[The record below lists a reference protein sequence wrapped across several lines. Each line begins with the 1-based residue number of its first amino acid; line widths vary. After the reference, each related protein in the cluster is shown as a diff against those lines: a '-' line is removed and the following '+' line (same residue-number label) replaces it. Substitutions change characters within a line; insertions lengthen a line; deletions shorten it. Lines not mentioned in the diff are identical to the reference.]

1 MTNAHSPQSRGAGA
15 LRLRLR
21 AAALAG
27 LAVAIGWVGAAAS
40 AEGLRRGAKPQG
52 DRFGPAFRML
62 ETRLA
67 HRPTPRE
74 GALPRWSGSYRGPW
88 LEAARAA
95 ARRHGVPEDLFVR
108 LVERESGWD
117 HAAVSS
123 KGARGLAQLMPGT
136 AADLA
141 VDSADPEEN
150 LDGGARYL
158 RRMYER
164 FGTWR
169 LALAAY
175 NAGPEAVARHGG
187 VPPFP
192 ETVAYVRA
200 ILGS

>member
-1 MTNAHSPQSRGAGA
+1 MTNAHSPQSRGPGA
-15 LRLRLR
+15 LRVRLR

-95 ARRHGVPEDLFVR
+95 AEAWGGVGGGLACS
-108 LVERESGWD
+108 LG
-117 HAAVSS
+117 AVSCWIW
-123 KGARGLAQLMPGT
+123 AR
-136 AADLA
+136 
-141 VDSADPEEN
+141 
-150 LDGGARYL
+150 
-158 RRMYER
+158 
-164 FGTWR
+164 R
-169 LALAAY
+169 L
-175 NAGPEAVARHGG
+175 GKTR
-187 VPPFP
+187 
-192 ETVAYVRA
+192 
-200 ILGS
+200 

>member
-1 MTNAHSPQSRGAGA
+1 MTDARCPQTEARAGRA
-15 LRLRLR
+15 MVR
-21 AAALAG
+21 AALISCIALA
-27 LAVAIGWVGAAAS
+27 VGWVGAAAS
-40 AEGLRRGAKPQG
+40 AEGLRRGAMPQG

-62 ETRLA
+62 ETRFA
-67 HRPTPRE
+67 HRPDPRQ
-74 GALPRWSGSYRGPW
+74 GALPRWSGAYRGPW
-88 LEAARAA
+88 LEVARSA
-95 ARRHGVPEDLFVR
+95 ARRHDVPEDLFVR

-117 HAAVSS
+117 HVAVST

-141 VDSADPEEN
+141 VDSADPAQN
-150 LDGGARYL
+150 LEGGARYL
-158 RRMYER
+158 RRMFDR

-192 ETVAYVRA
+192 ETVDYVRA
-200 ILGS
+200 ILGP